1 MVIINELK
9 TKIFEKLM
17 NFIFDNFSKHSKF
30 IVGIIVISIMF
41 VPYVFKKSV
50 FYGII
55 TIFVFVLIVILYWL
69 YQKYKTLS
77 IKYNNLKNQP
87 QAQAQM
93 NPEKIS
99 ISIEVDGD
107 AYFSS
112 KTECAQENNQKYA
125 QGSNQNLNNTKEENK
140 NGNN

>member
-1 MVIINELK
+1 
-9 TKIFEKLM
+9 M
-17 NFIFDNFSKHSKF
+17 NFIFDNFSKHPKF
-30 IVGIIVISIMF
+30 IVGIIVIVISIMF

-77 IKYNNLKNQP
+77 IKYNNLKNQTQAQT

-99 ISIEVDGD
+99 INIEVNGD

>member
-1 MVIINELK
+1 
-9 TKIFEKLM
+9 M
-17 NFIFDNFSKHSKF
+17 NFIFDYFSKHPKF
-30 IVGIIVISIMF
+30 IVGIILIVISIMF
-41 VPYVFKKSV
+41 VLYVFKKSV

-77 IKYNNLKNQP
+77 IKYNNLKTQT
-87 QAQAQM
+87 QAQTQTRAQM

-99 ISIEVDGD
+99 INIKVSGD

-112 KTECAQENNQKYA
+112 KTEYA